1 MSDDSRASAMARYS
15 EAMEGEEEN
24 DPVERLRFFLSIA
37 LHGLD
42 WLDVEKFITDITT
55 ARASSEAEIA
65 RLRSEVGKWMDL
77 EREAAQCVESV
88 ICMRT
93 GFTGE
98 EPYVGWKG
106 LGIAL
111 REHLDK
117 QEQQLSEANA
127 KNAELMDQM
136 GMMRKALKAGKDAD
150 AYCEKYHHLGP
161 EAAENC
167 AEAQQSAEELVEQAI
182 NATAET
188 VQAYRAE
195 CDRNAKVEVLR
206 DAQTIIAD
214 QLKSDG
220 YAAFKILEQMA
231 SNLKHDEEQ

>member
-1 MSDDSRASAMARYS
+1 MSDDSRAVQESHCAADEETYFDARPQIDS
-15 EAMEGEEEN
+15 NDRRRVFEAG
-24 DPVERLRFFLSIA
+24 
-37 LHGLD
+37 H
-42 WLDVEKFITDITT
+42 KFGYEA
-55 ARASSEAEIA
+55 ARANSEAEVA
-65 RLRSEVGKWMDL
+65 RWK
-77 EREAAQCVESV
+77 
-88 ICMRT
+88 
-93 GFTGE
+93 E
-98 EPYVGWKG
+98 E
-106 LGIAL
+106 AL
-111 REHLDK
+111 RLGGLNAK
-117 QEQQLSEANA
+117 NIAEANA
-127 KNAELMDQM
+127 KNAELLEQM

-220 YAAFKILEQMA
+220 YAAFQILEQMA
-231 SNLKHDEEQ
+231 SNIKHDEEQGK